1 MRAGG
6 DELWPTGTAR
16 AGWRVAD
23 VVAEL
28 VHGFDRSRTRRA
40 LDAAERIVR
49 GGEARRLAEL
59 PRLSGPAE
67 GAAAMATR
75 AGSVRARERPTG
87 VAELDDAVVAALLV
101 GGAASVEVPMSPITS
116 GAVALRRAAAAPT
129 EIRAVISGHTLRA
142 TDAGWEFGHGSPL
155 VDTAAGPLA
164 LPHRH
169 RHGRPAPARPGRRA
183 APPPAP
189 PGAAGSADELA
200 RPVDVAAHLLDERLD
215 AVELLHAADPIEN
228 STPTTWS

>member
-1 MRAGG
+1 MADLSRFLPLSRRPDVDESGVTADRRAEAADVLAGLARVLRAGDAG
-6 DELWPTGTAR
+6 LWSTQSAR

-40 LDAAERIVR
+40 LDAAERLVR

-59 PRLSGPAE
+59 PPLPGPVQ
-67 GAAAMATR
+67 AADEIEAR
-75 AGSVRARERPTG
+75 AREIRERERPTG
-87 VAELDDAVVAALLV
+87 VAELDDVVVAALLV
-101 GGAASVEVPMSPITS
+101 GDAASVDVPMSPVAS

-155 VDTAAGPLA
+155 VDTAAGLLRFLTGIGTVA
-164 LPHRH
+164 PH
-169 RHGRPAPARPGRRA
+169 
-183 APPPAP
+183 P
-189 PGAAGSADELA
+189 PGPG
-200 RPVDVAAHLLDERLD
+200 D
-215 AVELLHAADPIEN
+215 ATRDAPRA
-228 STPTTWS
+228 

>member
-1 MRAGG
+1 VADLSRYLPLSPRSDVDESGVTADRRAEAADVLAALAAVLRAGG
-6 DELWPTGTAR
+6 DELWPAGTAR

-59 PRLSGPAE
+59 PRLAGPAE
-67 GAAAMATR
+67 GAAAIGAR
-75 AGSVRARERPTG
+75 AALVRERERPTG

-101 GGAASVEVPMSPITS
+101 GGAASVDVPMSPIAS

-155 VDTAAGPLA
+155 VDTAAGLLRFLTGIGTVA
-164 LPHRH
+164 PH
-169 RHGRPAPARPGRRA
+169 PPGPGD

-189 PGAAGSADELA
+189 APPGGAG
-200 RPVDVAAHLLDERLD
+200 
-215 AVELLHAADPIEN
+215 
-228 STPTTWS
+228 